1 MFKYKNQEELEKM
14 SADELKQYHTD
25 MKAHEKSERENE
37 IKYAVDPLQKSL
49 KTVED
54 EQKKTND
61 DIKTIGETLSTI
73 DAQLK
78 SGGVHTEEDL
88 RSKVLKYVTDNHSE
102 IIDKMKSGGK
112 IDISKALGLDIAKAV
127 GTVTTANGTL
137 HVALPVNYVAERQG
151 VPNVRLRRPYLFD
164 VVNTFNTSE
173 KSLAYVEAIPGEGD
187 FAVVAEGAAKPQL
200 DLDWVTRYVTPTKF
214 AGWIH
219 VTDEVLYDIPRI
231 TDMIVNYLKDKHDIF
246 KDNAIFTYINANAT
260 AFVVGTLADTVVSP
274 NIIDVVNA
282 LQVRVLTSPNYVDE
296 PDFYVDTVLMNPI
309 DFFTYFATVKDA
321 MGRNLYSDQMMIGGS
336 MIYNGLRFISTSQ
349 VTAGDIIAFD
359 SSKIDV
365 TNYEGYHVE
374 MGWINDDF
382 IKNQRVILGES
393 RGHIYIKEHDKR
405 AFVKGT
411 IATIIAD
418 LTKPEAP

>member
-1 MFKYKNQEELEKM
+1 MKFEKKSAAEIAAM
-14 SADELKQYHTD
+14 SAEDQEKYITA
-25 MKAHEKSERENE
+25 KEAHDSEVRKKEIEEGTAE
-37 IKYAVDPLQKSL
+37 IKTDVTAIKEGQTKAGEQI
-49 KTVED
+49 KEIAED
-54 EQKKTND
+54 
-61 DIKTIGETLSTI
+61 LSAI
-73 DAQLK
+73 QERLK
-78 SGGVHTEEDL
+78 SGSGVESEEDL
-88 RSKVLKYVTDNHSE
+88 RARVLKYVTDNHAE
-102 IIDKMKSGGK
+102 IVDKMKSGGK
-112 IDISKALGLDIAKAV
+112 IDISKAV

-137 HVALPVNYVAERQG
+137 PVALPVNYVAERQG

-164 VVNTFNTSE
+164 VVNTFSTSE
-173 KSLAYVEAIPGEGD
+173 KSLAYIEAVPGEGD
-187 FAVVAEGAAKPQL
+187 FAIVAEGAEKPQL

-246 KDNAIFTYINANAT
+246 KDNQIFAYINTNST
-260 AFVVGTLADTVVSP
+260 AFAAGALANTVVAP

-282 LQVRVLTSPNYVDE
+282 MQVQVLNSPNYVDE

-321 MGRNLYSDQMMIGGS
+321 MGRNLYSDQMMLGGS
-336 MIYNGLRFISTSQ
+336 MVYNGLRFISTKQ
-349 VTAGDIIAFD
+349 VTAGNIIAFD

-365 TNYEGYHVE
+365 TNYEPYHVE

-393 RGHIYIKEHDKR
+393 RGHIYIRNHDKR
-405 AFVKGT
+405 AFVKGG
-411 IATIIAD
+411 IAAIITA
-418 LTKPEAP
+418 LTKAETP

>member
-1 MFKYKNQEELEKM
+1 MKFEYKSAEEIGKM
-14 SADELKQYHTD
+14 SADEQNKYLAEKQTF
-25 MKAHEKSERENE
+25 EKKERELE
-37 IKYAVDPLQKSL
+37 IETATKTIKEDLAKAL
-49 KTVED
+49 KTGEQTAKYVIDIAED
-54 EQKKTND
+54 LNAINEK
-61 DIKTIGETLSTI
+61 
-73 DAQLK
+73 LK
-78 SGGVHTEEDL
+78 EGGVENEQDL
-88 RSKVLKYVTDNHSE
+88 RAKVLKWVTDNHAD
-102 IIDKMKSGGK
+102 IVDKMKSGGK
-112 IDISKALGLDIAKAV
+112 IDVSKAV
-127 GTVTTANGTL
+127 GIVTTANGTL
-137 HVALPVNYVAERQG
+137 PVALPANYVAERNG

-173 KSLAYVEAIPGEGD
+173 KSLPYIEALPGEGE
-187 FAVVAEGAAKPQL
+187 FAVVAEGASKPQL

-246 KDNAIFTYINANAT
+246 KDNQIFAYINTNAT
-260 AFVVGTLADTVVSP
+260 AFAIGNLADTVVSP

-296 PDFYVDTVLMNPI
+296 PYFFVDTVLMNPI

-321 MGRNLYSDQMMIGGS
+321 MGRNLYSDVMLLGGS
-336 MIYNGLRFISTSQ
+336 MIYNGIRFISTSQ
-349 VTAGDIIAFD
+349 VTVGNIIAFD

-365 TNYEGYHVE
+365 TNYEPYHVE

-405 AFVKGT
+405 AFVKGS

-418 LTKPEAP
+418 LTKPEA

>member
-25 MKAHEKSERENE
+25 MKTHEKSERENE
-37 IKYAVDPLQKSL
+37 IKSAVDPLQKSL

-78 SGGVHTEEDL
+78 SGGVHSEEDL
-88 RSKVLKYVTDNHSE
+88 RSKVLKYVTDNHAE

-112 IDISKALGLDIAKAV
+112 IDISKALGFDVSKAV

-137 HVALPVNYVAERQG
+137 PVALPVNYVAERQG

-246 KDNAIFTYINANAT
+246 KDNAIFSYINTNAT

>member
-14 SADELKQYHTD
+14 SADELKQYHTE
-25 MKAHEKSERENE
+25 MKAYEKSERENE
-37 IKYAVDPLQKSL
+37 IKNAVEPLQMSL
-49 KTVED
+49 KSVED
-54 EQKKTND
+54 AQKKASED
-61 DIKTIGETLSTI
+61 VKSVGETVANI

-78 SGGVHTEEDL
+78 SGGIHTEEDL
-88 RSKVLKYVTDNHSE
+88 RSKVFKYVTANHAG

-112 IDISKALGLDIAKAV
+112 IDISKALDIDIAKAV
-127 GTVTTANGTL
+127 ETVTTANGTL
-137 HVALPVNYVAERQG
+137 PVALPVNYVAERQG

-187 FAVVAEGAAKPQL
+187 FAVVDEGGVKPHL
-200 DLDWVTRYVTPTKF
+200 DLDWTTRYVTPTKF

-231 TDMIVNYLKDKHDIF
+231 TDMIVNFLKDKHDIF
-246 KDNAIFTYINANAT
+246 KDNQIFAYINTNAT
-260 AFVVGTLADTVVSP
+260 AFSPGALAGTVVSP

-282 LQVRVLTSPNYVDE
+282 FQVQVLNSPNYVDE
-296 PDFYVDTVLMNPI
+296 PDFYVDTVLINPTE
-309 DFFTYFATVKDA
+309 FFTYFATVKDA
-321 MGRNLYSDQMMIGGS
+321 MGRNLYSDQMMVAGS

-349 VTAGDIIAFD
+349 VTAGNIIAFD

-365 TNYEGYHVE
+365 TNYEPYHVE

-382 IKNQRVILGES
+382 IKNMRVILGES
-393 RGHIYIKEHDKR
+393 KGHIYIKNHDKR

-411 IATIIAD
+411 IATIIAG
-418 LTKPEAP
+418 LKKP

>member
-1 MFKYKNQEELEKM
+1 MDFKYKTV
-14 SADELKQYHTD
+14 A
-25 MKAHEKSERENE
+25 E
-37 IKYAVDPLQKSL
+37 INALSP
-49 KTVED
+49 D
-54 EQKKTND
+54 EQEKYLADKKTHED
-61 DIKTIGETLSTI
+61 KVRKDEIDTTIKEALKPLLDGQTQTTKDISDLSETVNTIEET
-73 DAQLK
+73 LK
-78 SGGVHTEEDL
+78 SGGVENEQDL
-88 RSKVLKYVTDNHSE
+88 RAKVFKYVTDNHAE
-102 IIDKMKSGGK
+102 IVEKMKSGGK
-112 IDISKALGLDIAKAV
+112 IDISKALGFDVSKAV

-137 HVALPVNYVAERQG
+137 PVALPVNYVAERQG

-246 KDNAIFTYINANAT
+246 KDNQIFAYINTTAT
-260 AFVVGTLADTVVSP
+260 AFSAGSLAGTVVNP

-282 LQVRVLTSPNYVDE
+282 MQVQVLNSPNYVDE

-321 MGRNLYSDQMMIGGS
+321 MGRNLYSDQMMLGGS
-336 MIYNGLRFISTSQ
+336 MVYNGLRFISTKQ
-349 VTAGDIIAFD
+349 VTAGNIIAFD

-365 TNYEGYHVE
+365 TSYEPYHVE

-405 AFVKGT
+405 AFVKGA
-411 IATIIAD
+411 IATMITA
-418 LTKPEAP
+418 LTKA